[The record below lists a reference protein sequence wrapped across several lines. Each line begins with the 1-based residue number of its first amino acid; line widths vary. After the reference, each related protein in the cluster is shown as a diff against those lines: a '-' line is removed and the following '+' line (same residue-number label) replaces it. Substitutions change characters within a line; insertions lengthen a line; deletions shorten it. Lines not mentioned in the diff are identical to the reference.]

1 MGYEP
6 FAGRD
11 WKCHELECFQ
21 RSKQKRNARRTQV
34 QFDIG
39 AAGRTDYYE
48 ASSRL
53 AVPEGFDAGHWI
65 RYSTL

>member
-1 MGYEP
+1 MG
-6 FAGRD
+6 
-11 WKCHELECFQ
+11 
-21 RSKQKRNARRTQV
+21 RSLGGTGNAMSSNASRGKKKRNARHTQV